1 MLYQR
6 PTFTCPAAAPRT
18 SQQTWDFAM
27 LSKSEF
33 TRKYQITSAEYE
45 QLQRG

>member
-1 MLYQR
+1 MLYLR
-6 PTFTCPAAAPRT
+6 PSFTCPAAAPRT
-18 SQQTWDFAM
+18 SQASWDLAM

-33 TRKYQITSAEYE
+33 IRTYQITSAEYE